1 MRHHALHTTGI
12 GLLLGLA
19 IALSAPTAAARSCR
33 AVSPTPPSR
42 QLREFR
48 IDTFGLSLMIPD
60 NYRSMLRSS
69 GHITFH
75 DPSNFELIQCL
86 VRTGEYAEVP
96 PHTSLEVHKGINP
109 QSDLIQIVRV
119 KRPWIDYYSPE
130 YQLIEFAG
138 RIGIQYEYTNK
149 IYQLSITNISFLS
162 DDGLALLTLTG
173 PANDPIMRHAL
184 SQLVLEPQ

>member
-1 MRHHALHTTGI
+1 MRGRTAFTTGA

-19 IALSAPTAAARSCR
+19 IALLPAPTPARTCKAAPS
-33 AVSPTPPSR
+33 TPPSSR
-42 QLREFR
+42 MREFR
-48 IDTFGLSLMIPD
+48 LEKFNLSLMIPD

-86 VRTGEYAEVP
+86 ARTGEYAEVP
-96 PHTSLEVHKGINP
+96 PYAALEVHRGVDER
-109 QSDLIQIVRV
+109 SDLIQIVRV
-119 KRPWIDYYSPE
+119 KRPWLDYYNPE

-138 RIGIQYEYTNK
+138 QIAIQYEYTNE

-162 DDGLALLTLTG
+162 EDGLTLLTLTG
-173 PANDPIMRHAL
+173 PSNHPIMRRAL
-184 SQLVLEPQ
+184 STITD